1 MKMKFTFA
9 LLTVC
14 LIYGS
19 TAAFGQYLY
28 PVQGP
33 LAAQTPPP
41 VYTAKLTGSPSF
53 KISLVHITGES
64 FQGKWMA
71 ERESFVNIKTPGTPD
86 SYPPQPNLA
95 FAWDA
100 IFGQGYFLSSVLG
113 EEVGHALLTGDQGT
127 ILQLEFIDGHFGV
140 AVDNRGN
147 IYKMVW

>member
-1 MKMKFTFA
+1 MKSKFA
-9 LLTVC
+9 LGLLCICLTS
-14 LIYGS
+14 GS
-19 TAAFGQYLY
+19 AGALDHNLY

-41 VYTAKLTGSPSF
+41 EITVKLTGSPSY
-53 KISLVHITGES
+53 KISLVHIKGES
-64 FQGKWMA
+64 FQGKWTT
-71 ERESFVNIKTPGTPD
+71 ERESFVNVKTPGTPA

-113 EEVGHALLTGDQGT
+113 EQVGHALLTGDQGT
-127 ILQLEFIDGHFGV
+127 VFQLEFIDGHFGV
-140 AVDNRGN
+140 AVDSRGN